1 MNEDFDTHGPS
12 KNCEMVKKDECK
24 FEACDVKLNGPRKC
38 VGGAL
43 ALFVYKVYKI
53 RKRVFLKKRPYLVTQ
68 NIFPRYYSLW

>member
-24 FEACDVKLNGPRKC
+24 FQACNVKLNGPRKC

-43 ALFVYKVYKI
+43 ALFVYKVFI
-53 RKRVFLKKRPYLVTQ
+53 RKLILKRTYLVM
-68 NIFPRYYSLW
+68 